1 LLKSD
6 IFTVTVEGKYAII
19 LPESIVK
26 PFIDKGFKRA
36 QFKANH
42 GNKHLLFHGALRKRN
57 GNYQVMFSKQ
67 KQKDINLAVG
77 DSFQL
82 QLIEDITKYG
92 VEMPESLEAVLD
104 SDPMALSIFKG
115 LTDGKKRSIIYYIKR
130 IKNVQTRVEKALMV
144 SENLKLGRTDLK
156 ELTKTQR

>member
-6 IFTVTVEGKYAII
+6 VFTITVEGTYSIL
-19 LPESIVK
+19 LPESIVN
-26 PFIDKGFKRA
+26 PFIEKRFTRA
-36 QFKANH
+36 QFKATY
-42 GNKHLLFHGALRKRN
+42 GNKHIMFHGALRKRK

-67 KQKDINLAVG
+67 KQKDLDLAVG

-104 SDPMALSIFKG
+104 SDPMALSIFKR

-130 IKNVQTRVEKALMV
+130 IKNVQTRVDKALIV
-144 SENLKLGRTDLK
+144 TENLKLGVTDLK
-156 ELTKTQR
+156 ELTKPQR